1 MSIHFTAEEISKVAK
16 RLKNNKSAG
25 PDKLEAEFIKYAPAE
40 VHKEIASIFN
50 KLSETGA
57 EVQELILGLLKP
69 LPKPR
74 KPKGSPENIKPIILL
89 SVLRKI
95 LTICFLDRIWN
106 RLKQKIPSK
115 QAAYQP
121 GRGTTEQVHAIKLLT
136 EKAIT
141 SNDYNIYL
149 TLLDM
154 SKAFDTV
161 DHKILF
167 EHLEEILNADELFI
181 VHVLTNKPEIAV
193 KIGSL
198 TGISFLTTIG
208 IMQGDCMCLRLPIK
222 TKMKDSLSTQCML
235 MISLLLAPTKYK
247 YSK

>member
-1 MSIHFTAEEISKVAK
+1 M
-16 RLKNNKSAG
+16 
-25 PDKLEAEFIKYAPAE
+25 
-40 VHKEIASIFN
+40 
-50 KLSETGA
+50 
-57 EVQELILGLLKP
+57 
-69 LPKPR
+69 
-74 KPKGSPENIKPIILL
+74 

-95 LTICFLDRIWN
+95 LTISIFDRIWN

-121 GRGTTEQVHAIKLLT
+121 GRGTTEQVHAIKLLA
-136 EKAIT
+136 EKAII

-161 DHKILF
+161 DPKILF
-167 EHLEEILNADELFI
+167 EPLEEILNADELFI
-181 VHVLTNKPEIAV
+181 VHSLAV

-208 IMQGDCMCLRLPIK
+208 IMQGACLCAILFVLYLAMCHRLPIK
-222 TKMKDSLSTQCML
+222 TKMKGFLVDPMYADDITIAGTNKVQVQQIEEKMTIKLNNYN
-235 MISLLLAPTKYK
+235 LLVNKDKTEKYQIPRPPPPPPPTPTIKELTENK
-247 YSK
+247 NNQIIWSELD

>member
-1 MSIHFTAEEISKVAK
+1 M
-16 RLKNNKSAG
+16 
-25 PDKLEAEFIKYAPAE
+25 KLNLLNMQPAE
-40 VHKEIASIFN
+40 IHKEIASIFN
-50 KLSETGA
+50 KLSET
-57 EVQELILGLLKP
+57 P

-74 KPKGSPENIKPIILL
+74 KPKGPPENLRPIILL

-95 LTICFLDRIWN
+95 LTICILDRIWN

-121 GRGTTEQVHAIKLLT
+121 GRGTTEQVHAIKLLA
-136 EKAIT
+136 EKAII

-161 DHKILF
+161 DRKILF
-167 EHLEEILNADELFI
+167 EHLDEILNADELFI
-181 VHVLTNKPEIAV
+181 VHFLTNKPEIAI

-198 TGISFLTTIG
+198 TGISFLNTIG
-208 IMQGDCMCLRLPIK
+208 IMQGDCNSVYPLLSNEPQTSYKDKNERLP
-222 TKMKDSLSTQCML
+222 CR
-235 MISLLLAPTKYK
+235 PNVC
-247 YSK
+247 